1 MNKKILLFGLLVNSF
16 AYGQKNVV
24 ATGGEASGSG
34 GTSSFT
40 VGQIDYTY
48 LTGTSGSM
56 NLGVQQP
63 FEIFTNEL
71 AENAFNISVD
81 LFPNPAVD
89 VVVMTIANQNS
100 YGAMNYNLT
109 DEQGKLVRSEK
120 ITSEQVTISVSE
132 LPNAIYYLNVIIGDQ
147 LAKSFKLVKS
157 N

>member
-1 MNKKILLFGLLVNSF
+1 MNKKILVIGLLLNSIAF
-16 AYGQKNVV
+16 GQKNVV

-48 LTGTSGSM
+48 QTGTSGSM
-56 NLGVQQP
+56 NFGVQQP

-71 AENAFNISVD
+71 AENPFDISVD

-89 VVVMTIANQNS
+89 FVVMTIANQS
-100 YGAMNYNLT
+100 SFGAMSYNLT
-109 DEQGKLVRSEK
+109 DEQGRLVRSEK
-120 ITSEQVTISVSE
+120 IASEQVQVSVSD
-132 LPNAIYYLNVIIGDQ
+132 LPNACYYLNVIIGDQ

>member
-1 MNKKILLFGLLVNSF
+1 MNKKVLLIGLLLNSF

-48 LTGTSGSM
+48 QTGTSGSM
-56 NLGVQQP
+56 SLGVQQP
-63 FEIFTNEL
+63 FEIFTNDL
-71 AENAFNISVD
+71 IENQLDLSIG

-89 VVVMTIANQNS
+89 VIIMTVADLNA
-100 YGAMNYNLT
+100 YGTMTYNLT
-109 DEQGKLVRSEK
+109 DAQGKLVRAEK
-120 ITSEQVTISVSE
+120 ITAAETSITVSD
-132 LPNAIYYLNVIIGDQ
+132 LPNACYYLNVIVDDR